1 MSLVGEKHQTKLWRG
16 GEESLYC
23 GGMSCLCSV
32 FGFQPHQ
39 CFQPPAQRLV
49 FPFMPLNGFCLLLN
63 SLHLFPAKLTMQV
76 PLVKP
81 QTLARTESSLETLRF
96 LAGTGGDGRWELCC
110 SLCWPCL
117 QCFSQLGAGK
127 QASCLPSA
135 PVLQGWF
142 YSIRRYMVA
151 F

>member
-1 MSLVGEKHQTKLWRG
+1 MLWWDELSLLSVWFSASSVLPASSSEVGFPIYATEWLLPAPQFPTFV
-16 GEESLYC
+16 
-23 GGMSCLCSV
+23 SC
-32 FGFQPHQ
+32 Q
-39 CFQPPAQRLV
+39 AN
-49 FPFMPLNGFCLLLN
+49 NG
-63 SLHLFPAKLTMQV
+63 SQQV